1 MLAIHLPKDFGT
13 AIQKNGKKSKLNF
26 CFKFNKKIFGF
37 FYSVTPNSMPPE
49 MNKPT
54 PLTSVANRSKIPSSS
69 SNSQD
74 SPSKKNVSS
83 ISAKSDGKS
92 EGVGSGGVGNGGST
106 AHGTSGSGT
115 SANAT
120 SESLEK
126 VTGKSKNFYTV

>member
-1 MLAIHLPKDFGT
+1 MV
-13 AIQKNGKKSKLNF
+13 KNLNLIF
-26 CFKFNKKIFGF
+26 ASNSIKKIGF

-120 SESLEK
+120 SESREK